1 MLLLEARTSVCAQNE
16 SEKFS
21 TINLQFPLSFFFP
34 PRSLDIRDGT
44 NLFMEKNNKVLSLPA
59 VTNLCF
65 LPTLGEPSI
74 GKKKKSHVMKAFSF
88 FKK

>member
-1 MLLLEARTSVCAQNE
+1 MLLLEVKTSVCAQNE

-21 TINLQFPLSFFFP
+21 TINLQFPLSFFFFP

-59 VTNLCF
+59 VTKLCF

-74 GKKKKSHVMKAFSF
+74 GKKKKLCDESF
-88 FKK
+88 